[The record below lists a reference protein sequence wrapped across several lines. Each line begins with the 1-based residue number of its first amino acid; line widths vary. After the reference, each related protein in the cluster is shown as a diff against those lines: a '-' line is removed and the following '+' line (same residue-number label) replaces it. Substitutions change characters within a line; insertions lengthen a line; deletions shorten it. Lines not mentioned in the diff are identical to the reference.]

1 VSERLGSWARDA
13 GPATVLVG
21 TWLLFIAGVYGT
33 RPEYSLWQVAA
44 GLALSVALA
53 AGLRSGEGVAPTW
66 QVLAGVVLAWSLAQL
81 ALTGFQSVLPPDRER
96 AVVLLVSTALLCTVL
111 LVWRGLGGLA
121 VGIAGVTLVAVGAE
135 IVHAGPVAIDVYHFS
150 NQASE
155 HVLTRNMYE
164 TRWTGLRLD
173 DPVVLREGFPY
184 LPMSAVLLAPF
195 RWLAGD
201 VRWGLLACMV
211 LAGWLVRAA
220 SHGRGRDPRVGDL
233 LAVLALLMP
242 TTVVMVENAWNE
254 PLVLVLLLGSL
265 LAFERGRALPAVV
278 LLALAL
284 ATKQHVLLLLPV
296 LALWRPAGPRRTLSA
311 LGVTAALT
319 LPWVLASPS
328 AFWRSVVGTHLDVS
342 ARTDASTLHV
352 WALRQGWESGLT
364 AAAVVALA
372 VAIAYAAWQVRV
384 RDDLPAAALACAL
397 VLLVASLV
405 NKQAFTNQWWL
416 VAALALVGF
425 AGRDLAAPTP
435 VSDPRSPGTRS
446 ARRPRSRPARTRR
459 SGRPS
464 ASGAAQV
471 S

>member
-1 VSERLGSWARDA
+1 
-13 GPATVLVG
+13 
-21 TWLLFIAGVYGT
+21 
-33 RPEYSLWQVAA
+33 
-44 GLALSVALA
+44 
-53 AGLRSGEGVAPTW
+53 
-66 QVLAGVVLAWSLAQL
+66 
-81 ALTGFQSVLPPDRER
+81 
-96 AVVLLVSTALLCTVL
+96 
-111 LVWRGLGGLA
+111 
-121 VGIAGVTLVAVGAE
+121 
-135 IVHAGPVAIDVYHFS
+135 
-150 NQASE
+150 
-155 HVLTRNMYE
+155 
-164 TRWTGLRLD
+164 
-173 DPVVLREGFPY
+173 
-184 LPMSAVLLAPF
+184 MSAVLLAPF

-372 VAIAYAAWQVRV
+372 VATAYAAWQVRV

>member
-33 RPEYSLWQVAA
+33 RPAFSQWQVAA

-121 VGIAGVTLVAVGAE
+121 VGVAGVTLVAVGAE
-135 IVHAGPVAIDVYHFS
+135 IVHAGSVAIDVYHFS